1 MSTRCKGCNTVVK
14 RSGLYPHFLHS
25 HNPKC
30 KMYRHEL
37 DEGALLPINDG
48 NAAASK
54 AQVHVANMECSES
67 EMTDIMECESD

>member
-1 MSTRCKGCNTVVK
+1 
-14 RSGLYPHFLHS
+14 
-25 HNPKC
+25 
-30 KMYRHEL
+30 MYRREL

-48 NAAASK
+48 NVAASK